1 MNLPNKLTLLRIFLT
16 FVMTA
21 CLTIPGLPFGMTSA
35 LAVFIVAALTDYWD
49 GRLARRGHG
58 ITPFGQLMD
67 PVADKI
73 MVSAAFVCFVA
84 LDNIVPAWIVIVIIS
99 REFLITGLRLLAVS
113 DGIILQASRL
123 GKHKTVWQIVTI
135 IIVLVG
141 LALRDDFV
149 PLLPRTL
156 AAREFAENFIR
167 NLFPQLVLAVSLLV
181 ALLTILSGSVYLYL
195 NRHLLAARR

>member
-1 MNLPNKLTLLRIFLT
+1 MNLPNKLTLLRIMLT
-16 FVMTA
+16 FMMTA
-21 CLTIPGLPFGMTSA
+21 GLTIPGLPYGKTAA
-35 LAVFIVAALTDYWD
+35 LLIFIVAALTDFWD

-73 MVSAAFVCFVA
+73 MVSAAFICFVA

-135 IIVLVG
+135 VIVLIG
-141 LALRDDFV
+141 LTLRDD
-149 PLLPRTL
+149 LLPLMPDPSSVRDMIESFMQHVFRRL
-156 AAREFAENFIR
+156 VFVIS
-167 NLFPQLVLAVSLLV
+167 LFV
-181 ALLTILSGSVYLYL
+181 ALLTVLSGSVYLFL
-195 NRHLLAARR
+195 NRHLLTTR

>member
-1 MNLPNKLTLLRIFLT
+1 MNLPNKLTLLRIILT
-16 FVMTA
+16 FIMTA
-21 CLTIPGLPFGMTSA
+21 ALTIPGFPYGKAAAFLI
-35 LAVFIVAALTDYWD
+35 FIVAAFTDFLD

-123 GKHKTVWQIVTI
+123 GKHKTVWQVITIVV
-135 IIVLVG
+135 VLIG
-141 LALRDDFV
+141 LTLRDDLL
-149 PLLPRTL
+149 PLLPPGSTASDL
-156 AAREFAENFIR
+156 SESFIQHI
-167 NLFPQLVLAVSLLV
+167 FPRLVFAVSLLV
-181 ALLTILSGSVYLYL
+181 AMLTVLSGSVYLYI
-195 NRHLLAARR
+195 NRHLLVTR